1 MPILNRNYFCVYPT
15 NLKPVHLLPTL
26 RSNESFDLSKK
37 QYWYIAVFNCNS
49 FDKKLWERVI
59 PVDVLGLLKTG
70 EITLIVNNFAESFTN
85 ILDPLYRLLIC
96 DFNISE
102 DNVILFTGARDII
115 SHLEGVADSYNK
127 KQIKIVLTSEFEC
140 YIQKK
145 ENNNL
150 SVNKTYIYNKKFIN
164 LTRRWRFHKVAFV
177 SLLVLHDLLQHGYV
191 SLIEDDDM
199 NNKWDIVW
207 DGILDKHEYFRD
219 LLESN
224 KAMITNS
231 TPLIVDRSDPNI
243 NPDWADLESNKLYQ
257 DSYFSIVSE
266 TNFYSPDSRFLTE
279 KTFKTIIHRHPFLL
293 LSLPGSLEFF
303 REKGYKTFSPL
314 INEEYDKEL
323 DPDIRMRMIL
333 DETIRLCNLS
343 ESELK
348 TFVDGTKEICD
359 YNYNVLASKTIFNTP
374 LN

>member
-115 SHLEGVADSYNK
+115 PHLEGVADSYNK

-140 YIQKK
+140 FIQKQK
-145 ENNNL
+145 NNNL

-199 NNKWDIVW
+199 NNKWDIIW
-207 DGILDKHEYFRD
+207 DGILDRHEYFRD

-243 NPDWADLESNKLYQ
+243 DPGWADL
-257 DSYFSIVSE
+257 
-266 TNFYSPDSRFLTE
+266 
-279 KTFKTIIHRHPFLL
+279 
-293 LSLPGSLEFF
+293 
-303 REKGYKTFSPL
+303 
-314 INEEYDKEL
+314 
-323 DPDIRMRMIL
+323 
-333 DETIRLCNLS
+333 
-343 ESELK
+343 
-348 TFVDGTKEICD
+348 
-359 YNYNVLASKTIFNTP
+359 
-374 LN
+374 

>member
-1 MPILNRNYFCVYPT
+1 M
-15 NLKPVHLLPTL
+15 
-26 RSNESFDLSKK
+26 
-37 QYWYIAVFNCNS
+37 
-49 FDKKLWERVI
+49 
-59 PVDVLGLLKTG
+59 
-70 EITLIVNNFAESFTN
+70 TLIVNNQGESFTD
-85 ILDPLYRLLIC
+85 ILDPLYKLLIC

-102 DNVILFTGARDII
+102 DNIILFTGARDII
-115 SHLEGVADSYNK
+115 PYLKIVADTYNK
-127 KQIKIVLTSEFEC
+127 KQIKVVLTSEFEC
-140 YIQKK
+140 YLNFREQDNTSKPI
-145 ENNNL
+145 NN
-150 SVNKTYIYNKKFIN
+150 TYSYSKKFIN
-164 LTRRWRFHKVAFV
+164 LTRRWRYHKVAFV
-177 SLLVLHDLLQHGYV
+177 SLLVLHDLTQYGYV
-191 SLIEDDDM
+191 SLIEDDNM
-199 NNKWDIVW
+199 GNSWDIFW
-207 DGILDKHEYFRD
+207 GGILDRHVYFSE
-219 LLESN
+219 LLQSN
-224 KAMITNS
+224 KTAITNS
-231 TPLIVDRSDPNI
+231 TPLIVDRPDPNI